1 MDNHFHTNLPEIS
14 DSFLKDGKR
23 VSAPDKLGALFM
35 DCLKTK
41 LYPYG
46 LIRFRRAKSV
56 RISSSRQSGL
66 VAMERILTSGQE
78 IASVKIFSR

>member
-41 LYPYG
+41 LYPYAVSYTHLDVYKRQG
-46 LIRFRRAKSV
+46 NV
-56 RISSSRQSGL
+56 QSGIGSHFL
-66 VAMERILTSGQE
+66 YVNEYY
-78 IASVKIFSR
+78 